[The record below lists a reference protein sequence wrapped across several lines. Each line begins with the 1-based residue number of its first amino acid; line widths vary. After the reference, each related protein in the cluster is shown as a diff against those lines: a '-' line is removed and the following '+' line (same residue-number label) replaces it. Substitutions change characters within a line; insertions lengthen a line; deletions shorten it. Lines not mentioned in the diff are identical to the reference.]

1 MNIFG
6 EWLFLLWTIK
16 ASYALSIDHIC
27 TRTENYTITSME
39 TYVQPVVVNT
49 YTWCLQVPPRC
60 PRMRTEMR
68 QRYRIKSEVKTRKVK
83 ECCEGYKRL
92 EIRDKKDGDAS
103 CVPFCENCLAG
114 VCVSP
119 NKCQCDPGY
128 QGTDCSKE
136 CPPGS
141 WGVQC
146 MEKCECAENVICD
159 SKNGTCRCP
168 PGFWGPRCEK
178 NCPPQRWG
186 RGCENF
192 CNCKGHINYCHPET
206 GHCTFTFTNI
216 HSTSETTNAVR
227 LFSTKIIEFEKGTTD
242 LSWTTERI
250 VEEGWDNYVTPSST
264 DSSFESTNSEP
275 TFRSTVF
282 DVKTKTHNQE
292 NDIMSTSTIRPLIV
306 LVSVPERQKTILTKD
321 RNKFALKD
329 AFLEHLEEKEEL
341 RNDLPLKTDY
351 VKTIHK
357 DVTPAAS
364 IPLDVALIIIASI
377 VFLSLMSIAIVT
389 IIHTRTKLF
398 ETVRLSIYNDEKEK
412 NNECESKRQRPPG
425 RISTIIDSAL
435 PQIPVRTNPDFFS
448 NPEQIGTILPASINI
463 EPVSSYSNG
472 TATIGLRIS
481 GHLREL
487 LQEDHYDRPPT
498 TLLRLHTDFE
508 SNGEHLYDEIPLQST
523 GFCERKST

>member
-250 VEEGWDNYVTPSST
+250 VEE
-264 DSSFESTNSEP
+264 
-275 TFRSTVF
+275 
-282 DVKTKTHNQE
+282 
-292 NDIMSTSTIRPLIV
+292 
-306 LVSVPERQKTILTKD
+306 
-321 RNKFALKD
+321 
-329 AFLEHLEEKEEL
+329 EEKEEL

-357 DVTPAAS
+357 EDVTPAAS